1 MLNQPTSSPM
11 MTRMLGRWPD
21 GACCACA
28 SVVST
33 DAAAPNADAA
43 AKLVVASR
51 TLRRLISRAALS
63 FFFSLIIACLS
74 YDASKTN
81 MAGGR
86 IHRFRVARSRAVAAA
101 VVRRA
106 EMRAAFKD
114 LARDFDLRQRR
125 IVAVLLAPAAGIL
138 WNAARFRRVGLM
150 FGGPPISGPL
160 PDIADHVVEA
170 VAVRRE
176 RRHRRG
182 ARVTI
187 D

>member
-43 AKLVVASR
+43 ARLVVASR
-51 TLRRLISRAALS
+51 TLRRLMSRAGLS
-63 FFFSLIIACLS
+63 LFSLIISYLS

-106 EMRAAFKD
+106 EMRAAFEDFAGNLD
-114 LARDFDLRQRR
+114 LGQA
-125 IVAVLLAPAAGIL
+125 
-138 WNAARFRRVGLM
+138 
-150 FGGPPISGPL
+150 
-160 PDIADHVVEA
+160 
-170 VAVRRE
+170 
-176 RRHRRG
+176 
-182 ARVTI
+182 
-187 D
+187 